1 MVKKNSY
8 NDFVADLDD
17 GDDVEILEVVGV
29 EDDAAAG
36 LDPDPGPAPDDET
49 HGEYVLDFDNP
60 DEGLLD
66 GTGRTAATDLDSR
79 AEADADADDD
89 DDSDHDRL
97 LRLRADYDNLRK
109 RIDRERQEF
118 ELHANCELVGQ
129 LLPVVDNLERAL
141 AVNSGSDADGALRE
155 GLVMIH
161 RQLADQLKDAGLT
174 PILTVGQPFDPNLH
188 DAVATESTEDHPPN
202 TILEEMQRGYLFQ
215 DRVLRPAM
223 VKVSTPDGERG
234 EEKDL

>member
-1 MVKKNSY
+1 MDKKNSY
-8 NDFVADLDD
+8 PDYLPELDD

-29 EDDAAAG
+29 EEEEATAAA
-36 LDPDPGPAPDDET
+36 PAPVPEDEA

-60 DEGLLD
+60 EEGV
-66 GTGRTAATDLDSR
+66 LDSSGGNGAAGLDSL
-79 AEADADADDD
+79 AEADADA
-89 DDSDHDRL
+89 DSDHDRL
-97 LRLRADYDNLRK
+97 LRVRADYDNLRK
-109 RIDRERQEF
+109 RIDREREEF

-141 AVNSGSDADGALRE
+141 AANSGSDADGALRE

-161 RQLADQLKDAGLT
+161 RQLTDQLKDAGLR
-174 PILTVGQPFDPNLH
+174 PIPTIGQPFDPNLH
-188 DAVATESTEDHPPN
+188 DAVVTEQTEDHPPD

-223 VKVSTPDGERG
+223 VKVSTADSARSERTSR
-234 EEKDL
+234 